1 MLNINYNQLN
11 FALVTNLNDFFKTKL
26 PEMTQVRSIYDN
38 SKILFNVAGNNIQVM
53 CAEGER
59 IYKFIILSPGVQKMP
74 IGWFI
79 YIPGQKRIDLYTPD
93 SPMIPM
99 IQWKNKKPVFKN
111 YSAFLDRVGFDRLFD
126 KLINAG

>member
-38 SKILFNVAGNNIQVM
+38 SKILFNIPGNSIQVM

-59 IYKFIILSPGVQKMP
+59 IYKFIILSPGVQKIP
-74 IGWFI
+74 IGWFV
-79 YIPGQKRIDLYTPD
+79 YIPGQKRLDLYTPEN
-93 SPMIPM
+93 PMIPM
-99 IQWKNKKPVFKN
+99 IQWKNKKPAFKN
-111 YSAFLDRVGFDRLFD
+111 YSTFLDRVGFDKLFD
-126 KLINAG
+126 KIINAG

>member
-38 SKILFNVAGNNIQVM
+38 SKILFNVPGNNIQVM

-59 IYKFIILSPGVQKMP
+59 IYKFIILSLGVQKMP

-79 YIPGQKRIDLYTPD
+79 YIPEQKRIDLYTPD

-99 IQWKNKKPVFKN
+99 LQWKNKKPVFKN

>member
-38 SKILFNVAGNNIQVM
+38 SKILFNVPGNNIRVM

-59 IYKFIILSPGVQKMP
+59 IYKFIILSLGVQKIP
-74 IGWFI
+74 IGWFV
-79 YIPGQKRIDLYTPD
+79 YIPAQKRIDLYTPD
-93 SPMIPM
+93 SPLIPM